1 MGTFILQK
9 DFISTDSDI
18 EIMILK
24 GLLKRE
30 RFLYDYIELTKDELS
45 DYKDFEKIPVGTI
58 DFVET
63 YLKNTVKGFYREN
76 PIEIPKYLRTDEFL
90 KRDYSIVEYKDIPT
104 RGKYFIKDVS
114 QLKKF
119 GSVMLNE
126 YDYMEINEL
135 CDKTH
140 LFQVSLVYDIK
151 AEYRV
156 YVVAG
161 ELQQISL
168 YNGYA
173 TELPDIKLI
182 EKAVN
187 LILYNEKWLKSF
199 TLDVMVGKEGTAI
212 IEVHNFTSVGLYT
225 TLWGTDLLYAYRDGI
240 DYLVND
246 NKTIEL

>member
-24 GLLKRE
+24 DLLKRE

-45 DYKDFEKIPVGTI
+45 DYKDSEKIPVGTI

-76 PIEIPKYLRTDEFL
+76 PIE
-90 KRDYSIVEYKDIPT
+90 IVEYKDIPT

-140 LFQVSLVYDIK
+140 LFQVSSVYDIK

-199 TLDVMVGKEGTAI
+199 TLDVMVGKGGTAI

-246 NKTIEL
+246 NKIIEL

>member
-9 DFISTDSDI
+9 DFISSDSEI
-18 EIMILK
+18 ELMIIK
-24 GLLKRE
+24 VLLKRE
-30 RFLYDYIELTKDELS
+30 KFLYDYIELSKDELIG
-45 DYKDFEKIPVGTI
+45 YKDSEKLPVGTI

-63 YLKNTVKGFYREN
+63 YLKNTVSDFTMES

-90 KRDYSIVEYKDIPT
+90 KRDYKIVEYKDIPT
-104 RGKYFIKDVS
+104 RGNYFIKDVTK
-114 QLKKF
+114 LKNF
-119 GSVMLNE
+119 GRVVSND
-126 YDYMEINEL
+126 YDYTALNEL

-140 LFQVSLVYDIK
+140 LFQVSSVYDIR

-156 YVVAG
+156 YVIAG
-161 ELQQISL
+161 DLQQISL

-182 EKAVN
+182 QKAVN

-225 TLWGTDLLYAYRDGI
+225 TLWCTDLLYAYRDGI

-246 NKTIEL
+246 NKIIEL

>member
-18 EIMILK
+18 EIVILK
-24 GLLKRE
+24 VLLKRE

-45 DYKDFEKIPVGTI
+45 DYKDSEKIPVGTI

-63 YLKNTVKGFYREN
+63 YLKNSVKGFYREN

-90 KRDYSIVEYKDIPT
+90 KRDYKIVEYKNIPI

-140 LFQVSLVYDIK
+140 LFQVSSVYDIK

-199 TLDVMVGKEGTAI
+199 TLDIMVGKEGTAI